1 MRFLHLCTGVF
12 ILALAASAPGVR
24 ASEAS
29 NPLCT
34 LVQHEERLDLEQME
48 LVVARAESRLAA
60 AEQIFALVEALWKDE
75 LIERIRYLLFEHE
88 RDVAVIDVK
97 RRALSLKQQEALTEQ
112 LAIHCSS
119 PGDEQDEATR
129 NARREEAHRRYL
141 QADCH
146 RIGKDLAMA
155 EIDLTYLEEVLV
167 SIRDLRENDV
177 ATREQVIR
185 AEEAVDVARR
195 RVEHHTPLVKAC
207 SDSGAA
213 ASARD

>member
-1 MRFLHLCTGVF
+1 MKANLGVAASILC
-12 ILALAASAPGVR
+12 ALAAVSAAAADEVEP
-24 ASEAS
+24 
-29 NPLCT
+29 PICT
-34 LVQHEERLDLEQME
+34 VLLHEERIELEKWK
-48 LVVARAESRLAA
+48 LSVDVAEARLGAAES
-60 AEQIFALVEALWKDE
+60 IFVMADALWKDE
-75 LIERIRYLLFEHE
+75 LIERIRYLRFEHE

-119 PGDEQDEATR
+119 AGDEQDEATR

-146 RIGKDLAMA
+146 RIGKDLAIA
-155 EIDLTYLEEVLV
+155 EVDLTYLEEVLV

-185 AEEAVDVARR
+185 AEEDVDVARR

-207 SDSGAA
+207 SDSGVAA
-213 ASARD
+213 GDGD

>member
-1 MRFLHLCTGVF
+1 MKASLGVAASILC
-12 ILALAASAPGVR
+12 ALAAVSAAADDEVEHPI
-24 ASEAS
+24 
-29 NPLCT
+29 CT
-34 LVQHEERLDLEQME
+34 LLLHEERIELERWE
-48 LVVARAESRLAA
+48 LSVDVAEARLAA
-60 AEQIFALVEALWKDE
+60 AESIFVMADALWKDE

-97 RRALSLKQQEALTEQ
+97 RRALSLKRQEALTEE
-112 LAIHCSS
+112 LAIYCSS
-119 PGDEQDEATR
+119 PGD
-129 NARREEAHRRYL
+129 NVRREEAHRRYL

-146 RIGKDLAMA
+146 RIGKDLAIA
-155 EIDLTYLEEVLV
+155 EVDLTYLEEVLV

-207 SDSGAA
+207 SDSGVAA
-213 ASARD
+213 GDAD

>member
-12 ILALAASAPGVR
+12 ILALAAPAPGVL

-48 LVVARAESRLAA
+48 LVVGRAESRLAA

-75 LIERIRYLLFEHE
+75 LIERIAYLGYKHD

-97 RRALSLKQQEALTEQ
+97 RQGLVLRRQEALLDIYENFC
-112 LAIHCSS
+112 AS
-119 PGDEQDEATR
+119 GDKESEAER
-129 NARREEAHRRYL
+129 AARLEAAQRKYQ

-146 RIGKDLAMA
+146 RIGKNLAIA
-155 EIDLTYLEEVLV
+155 ETNLAFHDEWLASVV
-167 SIRDLRENDV
+167 DLRVNGV
-177 ATREQVIR
+177 ATAQEVIL
-185 AEEAVDVARR
+185 AEENVEVASREVR
-195 RVEHHTPLVKAC
+195 YHAPRLQAC
-207 SDSGAA
+207 
-213 ASARD
+213 REP

>member
-1 MRFLHLCTGVF
+1 MKASLGVATSILC
-12 ILALAASAPGVR
+12 ALAAVSAAAADEVEHPI
-24 ASEAS
+24 
-29 NPLCT
+29 CT
-34 LVQHEERLDLEQME
+34 LLLHEERIELEKWE
-48 LVVARAESRLAA
+48 LSVDVAEARLAA
-60 AEQIFALVEALWKDE
+60 AESIFVMADALWKDE